1 MRQKH
6 SIASIILISFF
17 SISMIYLILLFS
29 VTYVNFK
36 RNITEVSNI
45 QSEEISRQI
54 VYNYESYINTII
66 DTSNL
71 IQADITNKDIY
82 ASIDETSSYLNDVIR
97 LKKEI
102 ITIELYD
109 LQGDLIVSNIKNQTA
124 RNASQASWFLS
135 SINEQTIHNF
145 QTPFET
151 QGVYQITISKFVL
164 FNKNDQSGVLKI
176 VISFDQ
182 FVELVKKSN
191 LGFGGHISIIDQ
203 YYNTIYT
210 SKTDASGVSDAKEKE
225 VFLNT
230 VIGTSKTKI
239 NDLNMMVNVDT
250 LANTRWRIGVFINA
264 EGIKVIENEFF
275 WNTFSISTLF
285 LFFAVLLFLTI
296 SRRIAKPIQA
306 LEAKMSDIEKEEF
319 FQIQEVNID
328 SYQEVSAL
336 SHSFNT
342 MMKKIDELMTR
353 VVVEQKEQR
362 KSELK
367 ALQNQIN
374 PHFLYNTLDSIV
386 WMIEKE
392 QNEQAAELVIALAK
406 FFRLSISKGRNIIP
420 IKDEI
425 DHARNYILIQNI
437 RYQNAFTYSFSCEDD
452 IKDHKT
458 MKFLLQPLIE
468 NSIYHGLKNR
478 IDQGHIE
485 VKVYQDEED
494 IIFSVSDN
502 GYGMRQERIDELYRR
517 FKDQNLHDG
526 VGLKNIYQR
535 LLIYFGSKAKMII
548 KSELDEGT
556 TIEIHISKE
565 ASYEED

>member
-1 MRQKH
+1 
-6 SIASIILISFF
+6 
-17 SISMIYLILLFS
+17 
-29 VTYVNFK
+29 
-36 RNITEVSNI
+36 
-45 QSEEISRQI
+45 
-54 VYNYESYINTII
+54 
-66 DTSNL
+66 
-71 IQADITNKDIY
+71 
-82 ASIDETSSYLNDVIR
+82 
-97 LKKEI
+97 
-102 ITIELYD
+102 
-109 LQGDLIVSNIKNQTA
+109 
-124 RNASQASWFLS
+124 
-135 SINEQTIHNF
+135 
-145 QTPFET
+145 
-151 QGVYQITISKFVL
+151 
-164 FNKNDQSGVLKI
+164 
-176 VISFDQ
+176 
-182 FVELVKKSN
+182 
-191 LGFGGHISIIDQ
+191 
-203 YYNTIYT
+203 
-210 SKTDASGVSDAKEKE
+210 
-225 VFLNT
+225 
-230 VIGTSKTKI
+230 
-239 NDLNMMVNVDT
+239 
-250 LANTRWRIGVFINA
+250 
-264 EGIKVIENEFF
+264 
-275 WNTFSISTLF
+275 
-285 LFFAVLLFLTI
+285 
-296 SRRIAKPIQA
+296 
-306 LEAKMSDIEKEEF
+306 
-319 FQIQEVNID
+319 
-328 SYQEVSAL
+328 
-336 SHSFNT
+336 
-342 MMKKIDELMTR
+342 
-353 VVVEQKEQR
+353 
-362 KSELK
+362 
-367 ALQNQIN
+367 
-374 PHFLYNTLDSIV
+374 
-386 WMIEKE
+386 MIEKE